1 MDLLRAYTPPLIFLQ
16 DGRIYSW
23 HVRRTLKGKEED
35 VFSGREA
42 LGRSAWSGSLEEP
55 QSRTESN
62 LLSPPWHLFLTSF
75 FFISFSLFLCSS
87 WARTHIIDSVGV
99 RYKMS
104 IRLFGERN
112 IRRGVVDIDFFVP
125 FFQENVLSQEC
136 NWSGHYETRLLT
148 CTTEFQMDRRRRNNG
163 KGAASI
169 SSLREWRLVGRIQIE
184 CDSEIYATVPL
195 CLELKNG

>member
-1 MDLLRAYTPPLIFLQ
+1 MAVYIRGTYVEHWKERKRTFSRAEKPWVVLLDPDLSKSLKVGQ
-16 DGRIYSW
+16 NRIYSR
-23 HVRRTLKGKEED
+23 HRD
-35 VFSGREA
+35 IFFS
-42 LGRSAWSGSLEEP
+42 LRSS
-55 QSRTESN
+55 
-62 LLSPPWHLFLTSF
+62 LFLSL
-75 FFISFSLFLCSS
+75 SLFLCSTC
-87 WARTHIIDSVGV
+87 ARTHIIDSVGV

-125 FFQENVLSQEC
+125 SFQENVLSQEC

-148 CTTEFQMDRRRRNNG
+148 CTTEFQMDRRKRNNG
-163 KGAASI
+163 KGVASI